1 MGIID
6 MFRDNNRLYELTDTG
21 SPAETLAE
29 IKNIL
34 LLVAPSSDPS
44 PIEKIFADIVRLF
57 NGEFPGYKASN
68 TKYHNLEH
76 TCSTTLAAA
85 RLIHGLH
92 VQGQVFSQRL
102 IRLCL
107 IGALFHDTGLIQ
119 TEDEVEGTGAQHTIG
134 HEDRSIALMRK
145 YLAEQ
150 GYSQEDIRDCG
161 HIIKCTELFFPMEKI
176 PFASEEVWTM
186 GKIVGT
192 ADLVAQMADRNYQE
206 KLPLLFM
213 EFQEAGAQGF
223 ETPLELFSKTEEFYR
238 KVARKRMR
246 NELGGVCAAALS
258 HFRERWEIDRNL
270 YEESIKYNLR
280 RMQDTVTE
288 SFLQLSIISGRGGK

>member
-1 MGIID
+1 
-6 MFRDNNRLYELTDTG
+6 MFKDNNRLFELTDTN
-21 SPAETLAE
+21 SPVETLAE

-34 LLVAPSSDPS
+34 LQIDPSQDLS
-44 PIEKIFADIVRLF
+44 PIEKIFEDIICLF

-76 TCSTTLAAA
+76 SCSTALATA
-85 RLIHGLH
+85 RLIHGMY
-92 VQGQVFSQRL
+92 VQGQVFSSRVVQ
-102 IRLCL
+102 LCL

-119 TEDEVEGTGAQHTIG
+119 TEGEVEGTGARHTIG
-134 HEDRSIALMRK
+134 HEDRSIALMGK
-145 YLAEQ
+145 YLAEK

-161 HIIKCTELFFPMEKI
+161 HIIKCTELFFPMATI
-176 PFASEEVWTM
+176 PFDSEEVRIM

-213 EFQEAGAQGF
+213 EFQEAGVQGF
-223 ETPLELFSKTEEFYR
+223 ETPLELFSKTDEFYR

-246 NELGGVCAAALS
+246 NELEGVSAAALY
-258 HFRERWEIDRNL
+258 HFRERWKIDKNL

-280 RMQDTVTE
+280 RMKDTVTE
-288 SFLQLSIISGRGGK
+288 SFLQLSIISGGGEK

>member
-1 MGIID
+1 M
-6 MFRDNNRLYELTDTG
+6 TDTK
-21 SPAETLAE
+21 SPAATLAE

-34 LLVAPSSDPS
+34 LLIDLSSDPS
-44 PIEKIFADIVRLF
+44 PIEKIFADITRLF

-76 TCSTTLAAA
+76 TCSTALAAA
-85 RLIHGLH
+85 RLMHGLH
-92 VQGQVFSQRL
+92 VQGQVFAQRL
-102 IRLCL
+102 VQLCL

-119 TEDEVEGTGAQHTIG
+119 TEEEVEGTGARHTTG
-134 HEDRSIALMRK
+134 HEDRSIALMGK
-145 YLAEQ
+145 YLAEK
-150 GYSQEDIRDCG
+150 GYSQEDIRDCN

-176 PFASEEVWTM
+176 PFASEEVRTM

-238 KVARKRMR
+238 KVARKRMK
-246 NELGGVCAAALS
+246 NELGGISAAALY
-258 HFRERWEIDRNL
+258 HFRERWEIDNNL
-270 YEESIKYNLR
+270 YEESIKFNIR